1 MMDDEP
7 EDIISHELGCR
18 PVKIGAGP
26 VCASARDRLFW
37 LNFPMDKHTGEQL
50 AKGPRRDE
58 LTLQQDPEKLNFWD
72 EGWGPTSSFKQS
84 MPTVQGWNA
93 WTKQPPDPRGIK
105 VRSEEAKQRWKDDKW
120 STAITFY
127 EDWSLAQE
135 KVPTKKDSQNKP
147 IYSRRHVSP
156 TETERLLGFPTD
168 WTNPAA
174 ASTDDQSHATST
186 DDHTVANQRRNAV
199 GNAFA
204 VPVIR
209 RILQALMVAHWS
221 TSSQGM
227 GMWQDKELAAPYH
240 PDILDDICPLAQK
253 IAEEFQDLTEE
264 FDLFLPKE
272 WSRKLVGAE
281 PGAGGRKNRSER
293 AAAVGIQQG
302 THLSRNGLE
311 MLIPIGLTSPID
323 HVDLA
328 SKAEHPF
335 TKPVNIPLDLQFAA
349 QKSAGD
355 PRVTDASRWKKMQ
368 RLAALA
374 EKAKPLDE
382 AIRSRMSDSVKIAAA
397 SLNLGL
403 LTILTFIA

>member
-1 MMDDEP
+1 MVLEVL
-7 EDIISHELGCR
+7 HLL
-18 PVKIGAGP
+18 V
-26 VCASARDRLFW
+26 
-37 LNFPMDKHTGEQL
+37 QL
-50 AKGPRRDE
+50 VQVVLKVLEVQLVQMVQQERKVQEVLLVPQV
-58 LTLQQDPEKLNFWD
+58 LLQVLVQTLQ
-72 EGWGPTSSFKQS
+72 FKHL
-84 MPTVQGWNA
+84 
-93 WTKQPPDPRGIK
+93 I
-105 VRSEEAKQRWKDDKW
+105 
-120 STAITFY
+120 
-127 EDWSLAQE
+127 L
-135 KVPTKKDSQNKP
+135 
-147 IYSRRHVSP
+147 YSRRHVSP

-174 ASTDDQSHATST
+174 ASTDEQSHATST

-240 PDILDDICPLAQK
+240 PDILDDILPQAQRM
-253 IAEEFQDLTEE
+253 AEEFQDQTEE

-272 WSRKLVGAE
+272 WSRKLVGAD

-311 MLIPIGLTSPID
+311 MLIPMGLTSPLD
-323 HVDLA
+323 HVVVA
-328 SKAEHPF
+328 AEAEHAF

-349 QKSAGD
+349 QRSALD
-355 PRVTDASRWKKMQ
+355 PQAADA
-368 RLAALA
+368 
-374 EKAKPLDE
+374 DG
-382 AIRSRMSDSVKIAAA
+382 KICRD
-397 SLNLGL
+397 
-403 LTILTFIA
+403 